1 MVFNVYGN
9 STSFNETNGLGQF
22 ILFHTK
28 PNFLPKRHQTSLF
41 WHSNFEALHGII
53 STIKMKIAI

>member
-9 STSFNETNGLGQF
+9 STSFNETNGLGHQKD
-22 ILFHTK
+22 TK